1 MSEFKA
7 FGLFR
12 GGKVHRAKCVRFR
25 CVIPS
30 FIHPSIPRVHTRE
43 QHVTHT
49 SVRDVCPARPPSGHS
64 PRPARPPPPA
74 PQPRT
79 VRRVLPCA
87 PAAPS
92 AACPCVG
99 VHAAGR
105 PSRRSCLAT
114 TCGAASFSLCVV
126 SFLPSQPPPGRAE
139 LRAAC
144 QGGHVLPGAPPR
156 PRLLSACGRGFRQ
169 SAGAEGTGPP
179 RGGGPR
185 HVIRRFCLFV
195 CATWTTLGERK

>member
-1 MSEFKA
+1 MRTFQ
-7 FGLFR
+7 
-12 GGKVHRAKCVRFR
+12 VC
-25 CVIPS
+25 PS
-30 FIHPSIPRVHTRE
+30 FVHPSIHPASL
-43 QHVTHT
+43 HT
-49 SVRDVCPARPPSGHS
+49 SPTLPSGTS
-64 PRPARPPPPA
+64 APPGHRQATPPA
-74 PQPRT
+74 PQPRAL
-79 VRRVLPCA
+79 RRVLPCA
-87 PAAPS
+87 SAAPS

-105 PSRRSCLAT
+105 PSRRACPAT

-169 SAGAEGTGPP
+169 SAGAEDTGPP
-179 RGGGPR
+179 APQEADPDMLSDGSAYLC
-185 HVIRRFCLFV
+185 VL
-195 CATWTTLGERK
+195 LGQL

>member
-1 MSEFKA
+1 MRA
-7 FGLFR
+7 FQ
-12 GGKVHRAKCVRFR
+12 VCH
-25 CVIPS
+25 S
-30 FIHPSIPRVHTRE
+30 FVHPSIPRVHTRE
-43 QHVTHT
+43 HHVTHT
-49 SVRDVCPARPPSGHS
+49 SVRDVCPARAPSGH
-64 PRPARPPPPA
+64 PPA

-105 PSRRSCLAT
+105 PSRRSCPAT

-126 SFLPSQPPPGRAE
+126 SFLPPQPPPGRAE

-144 QGGHVLPGAPPR
+144 QVATSCPGPLPVPACSLRAGMASASPRAPRAQGRPPPRRRTPTRYPTVLPICVCY
-156 PRLLSACGRGFRQ
+156 LDNFR
-169 SAGAEGTGPP
+169 
-179 RGGGPR
+179 
-185 HVIRRFCLFV
+185 
-195 CATWTTLGERK
+195 